1 MLKMQAD
8 NNSQEKVLQ
17 NIDERIYH
25 LEKRLNEKL
34 EKENFHLFLEGNILK
49 YKLEY
54 PSFSDNNNS
63 ILRKILTQD
72 IWKKFYNSKTKEGFR
87 INDII
92 QCGIDNQSDH
102 IGAVA
107 LSAESYSTF
116 NELFLELSNV
126 YHKKDIKQTKF
137 ENESYPM
144 LKSFIMNMDTL
155 LDEFC
160 VSFEVGAAR
169 NLSDFPFSPKIS
181 RGSRK
186 ALGNLVKENLCKIE
200 ANVFSQKGSFSG
212 IEKMTI
218 NKDPL
223 FSSAGVYRD
232 WPYDR
237 FLYTNNSGSFSVLI
251 NGEDHLNITQTDS
264 SDQR

>member
-1 MLKMQAD
+1 MQAD

-160 VSFEVGAAR
+160 ISFEVGAAR